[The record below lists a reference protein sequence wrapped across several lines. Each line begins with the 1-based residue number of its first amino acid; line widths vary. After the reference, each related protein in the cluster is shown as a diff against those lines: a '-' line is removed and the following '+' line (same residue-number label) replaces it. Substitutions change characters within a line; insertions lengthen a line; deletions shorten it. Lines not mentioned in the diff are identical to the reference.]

1 MLKYLIIILSLVL
14 FLNVNSNEIT
24 IVYKIENEIVTSRDV
39 ENEINYLKSLNQKL
53 ENLNNE
59 QILTTAKNSLV
70 REKIKKNEID
80 RLYNPDYSE
89 LFKNERLI
97 NTIERFY
104 KNLGYS
110 SLSDFKIY
118 LETRN
123 IKYNELQKKFA
134 IELYWN
140 QLIYDKY
147 NKSVK
152 IDKAKIN
159 SKLKSIQEN
168 SEELIE
174 FSLSEIVFIDENDNS
189 KYNEVLK
196 SINEIGFKETAILFS
211 ISESAKFG
219 GDIGWINQNQISDK
233 IFNSIKNLEIGNFS
247 KPIVTAGGKIL
258 LRVNEKKTSN
268 KKIDKE
274 EELQKIIMTEKNRI
288 LSEYSIIYFKQIEN
302 RTYVERF

>member
-1 MLKYLIIILSLVL
+1 MLKNFIIIFSLVL
-14 FLNVNSNEIT
+14 FLNANSNEIAV
-24 IVYKIENEIVTSRDV
+24 VYKIENEIVTSRDI

-89 LFKNERLI
+89 VFKNERLI
-97 NTIERFY
+97 NTIKRFY
-104 KNLGYS
+104 KNLGYG

-152 IDKAKIN
+152 IDKTKIN
-159 SKLKSIQEN
+159 SKLKSIQES
-168 SEELIE
+168 SEEQIE
-174 FSLSEIVFIDENDNS
+174 FNLSEIVFIDEKDNS
-189 KYNEVLK
+189 KYDEILK
-196 SINEIGFKETAILFS
+196 SINEIGFKETALLFS
-211 ISESAKFG
+211 VSESAKFG
-219 GDIGWINQNQISDK
+219 GGIGWINQNQISDK
-233 IFNSIKNLEIGNFS
+233 ILNSIKNLEIGNFS

-258 LRVNEKKTSN
+258 LKVNEKKTST

-274 EELQKIIMTEKNRI
+274 EELQKIVMAEKNRI

>member
-1 MLKYLIIILSLVL
+1 MLKNFIIIFSLVL
-14 FLNVNSNEIT
+14 FLNANSNEIAV
-24 IVYKIENEIVTSRDV
+24 VYKIENEIVTSRDV
-39 ENEINYLKSLNQKL
+39 ENEINLLKSLNQKL

-89 LFKNERLI
+89 VFKNERLI

-104 KNLGYS
+104 KNLGYG

-118 LETRN
+118 LKTKN

-159 SKLKSIQEN
+159 LKLKSIQES
-168 SEELIE
+168 SEEQIE
-174 FSLSEIVFIDENDNS
+174 FNLSEIVFIDEKDNS
-189 KYNEVLK
+189 KYDEILK
-196 SINEIGFKETAILFS
+196 SINEIGFKETALLFS
-211 ISESAKFG
+211 VSESAKFG
-219 GDIGWINQNQISDK
+219 GGIGWINQNQ
-233 IFNSIKNLEIGNFS
+233 FLIKF
-247 KPIVTAGGKIL
+247 
-258 LRVNEKKTSN
+258 
-268 KKIDKE
+268 
-274 EELQKIIMTEKNRI
+274 
-288 LSEYSIIYFKQIEN
+288 
-302 RTYVERF
+302 